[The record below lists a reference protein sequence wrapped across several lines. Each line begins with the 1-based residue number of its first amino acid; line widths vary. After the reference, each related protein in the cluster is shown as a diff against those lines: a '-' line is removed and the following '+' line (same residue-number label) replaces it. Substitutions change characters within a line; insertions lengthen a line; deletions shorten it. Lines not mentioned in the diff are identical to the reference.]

1 MFLNAREESGGR
13 RRSEYSTAERTDEAM
28 TVPFKGRIDVDDRD
42 STPDWEPY
50 LQPAAPEDAPNV
62 LYIVLDDTGYSAME
76 PWGGLIETPNINRL
90 AASGLTYT
98 NWHTTALCSP
108 TRSSLLTGRN
118 HTTNGM
124 ACIAEATS
132 GYPNSNG
139 HIPFECATIAEV
151 LGERGWNTYM
161 LGKWH
166 LVASDEMNMASTKR
180 NWPVGRGFER
190 YYGFLGGET
199 NQWYP
204 DLIYDNHPVEQ
215 PGTPEDGY
223 HLTTDL
229 TDKALE
235 FIKDAKMIAPDKPFF
250 MYFCPG
256 ATHAPH
262 HAPTEWIEKYKGV
275 FDMGYEKYREL
286 VFERQKEQGIFPK
299 DAALTPL
306 NPYAEETSVD
316 GTPWNPVDV
325 VRPWDSLSDEEKK
338 LFTRMAEVYAGF
350 LSHTDHE
357 IGRLLDFLEET
368 EQLENTIIV
377 LVSDNGASGEG
388 GPNGSVNENKFF
400 NGIPDSMEENLQY
413 LDELGSPATYN
424 HYPVGWAW
432 AFDTPFKM
440 WKRYNFEG
448 GVADPMIVSWP
459 KGIRAKG
466 ELRHQFLHATD
477 IVPTM
482 YDLLGIDMPE
492 VVKGFPQIPL
502 EGVSFRSTF
511 LGDDVPTPKE
521 SAFFS
526 MLGSRAVWHKGW
538 KAVSVHPTISG
549 WGHFD
554 EDRWELYDTE
564 RDPTES
570 NDLAAENPVKLQE
583 MINHWFHLAGMYNG
597 LPVLDRTALEV
608 LADQTRPQVAPP
620 RDRYIYFPGAAEVP
634 ESAAVN
640 IRNRSYSIAV
650 DVHIDSVDAQG
661 VLFSHGARFGGHAL
675 YVRDRK
681 LKYVYNF
688 VGSNVQTVEST
699 KEVPT
704 GNVVLSAAFVK
715 ENEGVPT
722 TGTLSLFIGDEVVGE
737 GRIMTQPGNFSLAGE
752 GLNVGKDP
760 AEPITDDYPGASPYA
775 FTGGSIKEAI
785 VDVSGEPFIDVE
797 KEALAMMA
805 RE

>member
-1 MFLNAREESGGR
+1 MTRPFQGTINI
-13 RRSEYSTAERTDEAM
+13 DE
-28 TVPFKGRIDVDDRD
+28 RD
-42 STPDWEPY
+42 SVPDWAPY
-50 LQPAAPEDAPNV
+50 VQPVAPEGAPNV
-62 LYIVLDDTGYSAME
+62 VYIVLDDVGFSAME
-76 PWGGLIETPNINRL
+76 PWGGLIETPNISRL
-90 AASGLTYT
+90 AATGLTYT

-132 GYPNSNG
+132 GFPNANG

-166 LVASDEMNMASTKR
+166 LVAADEMNLASTKR

-204 DLIYDNHPVEQ
+204 DLVYDNHLVDP
-215 PGTPEDGY
+215 PATPEEGY

-229 TDKALE
+229 TDKAIE
-235 FIKDAKMIAPDKPFF
+235 FIKDAKVIAPDKPFF

-262 HAPTEWIEKYKGV
+262 HAPEEWIEQYAGK
-275 FDMGYEKYREL
+275 FDMGYERYREL
-286 VFERQKEQGIFPK
+286 VFDRQKQMGIFPD
-299 DAALTPL
+299 DAVLSPL

-316 GTPWNPVDV
+316 GKPWNPLDV
-325 VRPWDSLSDEEKK
+325 VRPWDSLSDYEKR
-338 LFTRMAEVYAGF
+338 LFARMAEVYAGF

-357 IGRLLDFLEET
+357 IGRLLAFLE
-368 EQLENTIIV
+368 QSGQRENTIVV

-400 NGIPDSMEENLQY
+400 NGIPDDIEENLQY

-432 AFDTPFKM
+432 AFNTPFKM

-448 GVADPMIVSWP
+448 GVADAMVVSWP
-459 KGIRAKG
+459 KGIDAHG

-477 IVPTM
+477 VVPTM
-482 YDLLGIDMPE
+482 YDLLDIELPE
-492 VVKGFPQIPL
+492 VVKGFTQIPL

-511 LGDDVPTPKE
+511 EGDDVPTPKE
-521 SAFFS
+521 TGFFS
-526 MLGSRAVWHKGW
+526 MLGSRAIWHKGW

-554 EDRWELYDTE
+554 RDRWELYDTQA
-564 RDPTES
+564 DPTES
-570 NDLAAENPVKLQE
+570 HDLAGEHPEKVQE
-583 MINHWFHLAGMYNG
+583 MVNLWFHEAGQYHG
-597 LPVLDRTALEV
+597 LPLLDRTAVEV
-608 LADQTRPQVAPP
+608 LADPTRPQVAPP
-620 RDRYIYFPGAAEVP
+620 RDRYVYYPDAAEVP

-650 DVHIDSVDAQG
+650 GVDIESEDAAG

-675 YVRDRK
+675 YVKDRK

-688 VGSNVQTVEST
+688 VGTKVQTVEST
-699 KEVPT
+699 KEIPT
-704 GNVVLSAAFVK
+704 GEVVLAARFEK
-715 ENEGVPT
+715 EGDEMPT
-722 TGTLSLFIGDEVVGE
+722 TGTLSLYIDDEKVGE
-737 GRIMTQPGNFSLAGE
+737 GRIITQPGNFSLVGE

-760 AEPITDDYPGASPYA
+760 AEPITDDYPGTTPYA
-775 FTGGSIKEAI
+775 FTGGTIRQAI
-785 VDVSGEPFIDVE
+785 VDVSGEPFVDLE
-797 KEALAMMA
+797 KEAVALMA

>member
-1 MFLNAREESGGR
+1 MSKQ
-13 RRSEYSTAERTDEAM
+13 
-28 TVPFKGRIDVDDRD
+28 FKGRIDVDDRD
-42 STPDWEPY
+42 SIPDWEPY
-50 LQPAAPEDAPNV
+50 LQPVAPEGAPNV
-62 LYIVLDDTGYSAME
+62 LYIVLDDVGFSAME
-76 PWGGLIETPNINRL
+76 PWGGLIETPNINKL
-90 AASGLTYT
+90 AESGLTYT

-124 ACIAEATS
+124 ACIAEATT
-132 GYPNSNG
+132 GFPNSNG

-166 LVASDEMNMASTKR
+166 LVAADEMNMASTKR

-215 PGTPEDGY
+215 PTTPDGGY

-229 TDKALE
+229 TDKAIE
-235 FIKDAKMIAPDKPFF
+235 FVKDAKVIAPAKPFF

-262 HAPTEWIEKYKGV
+262 HVAKEWIEKYKGR
-275 FDMGYEKYREL
+275 FDMGYEAYREL
-286 VFERQKEQGIFPK
+286 VFERQKQLGIFPE
-299 DAALTPL
+299 DAELTPI
-306 NPYAEETSVD
+306 NPYAEETSPD
-316 GTPWNPVDV
+316 GKPWNQVDV
-325 VRPWDSLSDEEKK
+325 VRPWDSLSDEEKT
-338 LFTRMAEVYAGF
+338 LFCRMAEVYAGF
-350 LSHTDHE
+350 LSHTDFE

-368 EQLENTIIV
+368 GELENTIV
-377 LVSDNGASGEG
+377 VFVSDNGASGEG

-400 NGIPDSMEENLQY
+400 NGIPDTIEENLQY
-413 LDELGSPATYN
+413 LDDLGSTRTYN

-432 AFDTPFKM
+432 AFNTPFKM

-448 GVADPMIVSWP
+448 GVADPLIVAWP
-459 KGIRAKG
+459 KGIEARG

-482 YDLLGIDMPE
+482 YDLLGVELPE
-492 VVKGFPQIPL
+492 MVKGYPQKPL

-511 LGDDVPTPKE
+511 AGDDVPTPKE

-538 KAVSVHPTISG
+538 KAVSVHPTIAG
-549 WGHFD
+549 WGRFD

-564 RDPTES
+564 NDPTES
-570 NDLAAENPVKLQE
+570 HDLAAQNPVKLQE

-597 LPVLDRTALEV
+597 LPLLDKTPVEV
-608 LADQTRPQVAPP
+608 LSDPTRPQVAPP
-620 RDRYIYFPGAAEVP
+620 RDRYVYYPDAAEVP
-634 ESAAVN
+634 ETAAVN

-650 DVHIDSVDAQG
+650 EVNVEDADASG

-675 YVRDRK
+675 YVKDRK

-688 VGSNVQTVEST
+688 VGSNEQIVESRR
-699 KEVPT
+699 EIPT
-704 GNVVLSAAFVK
+704 GKVLFGASFVR
-715 ENEGVPT
+715 EGESMPT
-722 TGTLSLFIGDEVVGE
+722 TGTLSLFIDDEFVGE
-737 GRIMTQPGNFSLAGE
+737 GRIMTQPGNFSLVGE

-760 AEPITDDYPGASPYA
+760 AEPITDDYAGVSPFA
-775 FTGGSIKEAI
+775 FTGGTIKEAV
-785 VDVSGEPFIDVE
+785 VDVSGDRYVDLEL
-797 KEALAMMA
+797 EALAMMK

>member
-1 MFLNAREESGGR
+1 
-13 RRSEYSTAERTDEAM
+13 M
-28 TVPFKGRIDVDDRD
+28 TKRFNGVINVDARD
-42 STPDWEPY
+42 SVPDWAPY
-50 LQPAAPEDAPNV
+50 VQPVAPEGAPSV
-62 LYIVLDDTGYSAME
+62 LYIVLDDVGFSAME

-90 AASGLTYT
+90 AARGLTYT

-124 ACIAEATS
+124 ACIAEATT
-132 GYPNSNG
+132 GFPNSNG

-166 LVASDEMNMASTKR
+166 LVAADEMNMASTKR
-180 NWPVGRGFER
+180 NWPIGRGFER

-215 PGTPEDGY
+215 PSFPEDGY

-229 TDKALE
+229 VDKAIE
-235 FIKDAKMIAPDKPFF
+235 FIRDSKMLVPEKPFF

-262 HAPTEWIEKYKGV
+262 HAPKEWIDRYRGK
-275 FDMGYEKYREL
+275 FDMGYEQYRDL
-286 VFERQKEQGIFPK
+286 VFERQKELGIFPP
-299 DAALTPL
+299 DAELTPL
-306 NPYAEETSVD
+306 NPYVDEKSVE
-316 GTPWNPVDV
+316 GKPWNPVDV
-325 VRPWDSLSDEEKK
+325 VRPWDTLSDDEKR
-338 LFTRMAEVYAGF
+338 LFNRMAEVYAGF

-357 IGRLLDFLEET
+357 IGRLLDLLEESG
-368 EQLENTIIV
+368 ELDNTIVV

-400 NGIPDSMEENLQY
+400 NGIPDTIEENLSY
-413 LDELGSPATYN
+413 IDELGSPATYN

-432 AFDTPFKM
+432 AFNTPFKM

-448 GVADPMIVSWP
+448 GVADPLVISWP
-459 KGIRAKG
+459 DGFDAKG

-477 IVPTM
+477 VVSTM
-482 YDLLGIDMPE
+482 YDCLGVDLPE
-492 VVKGFPQIPL
+492 SVKGYQQLPL

-511 LGDDVPTPKE
+511 ESDDVPTPKE
-521 SAFFS
+521 TGFFS
-526 MLGSRAVWHKGW
+526 MLGSRAIWHKGW
-538 KAVSVHPTISG
+538 KAVSVHPTIAG
-549 WGHFD
+549 WGHYED
-554 EDRWELYDTE
+554 DRWELYDTTK
-564 RDPTES
+564 DLTEMH
-570 NDLAAENPVKLQE
+570 DLAAEHPTKVQE
-583 MINHWFHLAGMYNG
+583 LVNLWFHEAGKYNG
-597 LPVLDRTALEV
+597 LPLMDMLAVEV
-608 LADQTRPQVAPP
+608 LADPTRPQVAPP
-620 RDRYIYFPGAAEVP
+620 RDRYVYYPDTAEVP
-634 ESAAVN
+634 ETAAVN

-650 DVHIDSVDAQG
+650 EAQVDSEDAGG

-675 YVRDRK
+675 YVKDRK

-688 VGSNVQTVEST
+688 VGSNEQVVEST
-699 KEVPT
+699 KEIPT
-704 GNVVLSAAFVK
+704 GSVILGATFVR
-715 ENEGVPT
+715 EGDSMPT
-722 TGTLSLFIGDEVVGE
+722 TGTLSLFIDDEKVGE
-737 GRIMTQPGNFSLAGE
+737 GTIMTQPGNFSLVGE

-760 AEPITDDYPGASPYA
+760 AEPVTRDYPGRSPYP
-775 FTGGSIKEAI
+775 FTGGTVKQAI
-785 VDVSGEPFIDVE
+785 VDVSGEQYVDLE
-797 KEALAMMA
+797 KEALALMK